1 MANIITGGTYSL
13 PMQTL
18 AFSGGDTLQLCRPN
32 PRRVAVGFYSSSTTM
47 QIYPTN
53 AGVQVSQI
61 KPGLSTKSGIWFLS
75 EDAGPLVQIEWF
87 GYDASA
93 SSITIMEIVREG

>member
-18 AFSGGDTLQLCRPN
+18 SFSGGDTLQLCRPN

-61 KPGLSTKSGIWFLS
+61 KPGLSTNSGIWFLS

-93 SSITIMEIVREG
+93 SSITILEVVREG

>member
-13 PMQTL
+13 PMQTIV
-18 AFSGGDTLQLCRPN
+18 FNGGDTLQLCRPN

-61 KPGLSTKSGIWFLS
+61 KPGLSTNSGIWFLS

-93 SSITIMEIVREG
+93 SSITIMEVVREG

>member
-18 AFSGGDTLQLCRPN
+18 IFTGGDTLQLCRPN

-47 QIYPTN
+47 QIFPTSV
-53 AGVQVSQI
+53 GVILSQI
-61 KPGLSTKSGIWFLS
+61 KPGLSTNSGIWFLAD
-75 EDAGPLVQIEWF
+75 DAGPLVKIEWF
-87 GYDASA
+87 GYDLNAA
-93 SSITIMEIVREG
+93 SITVMEVVRES

>member
-1 MANIITGGTYSL
+1 MANIITGGVYSL

-61 KPGLSTKSGIWFLS
+61 KPGLSTNSGIWFLS

-93 SSITIMEIVREG
+93 SSITIMEVVRES

>member
-13 PMQTL
+13 PMQTI
-18 AFSGGDTLQLCRPN
+18 AFAGGDTLQLCRPN
-32 PRRVAVGFYSSSTTM
+32 PRRVAVGFYSSSATM

-61 KPGLSTKSGIWFLS
+61 KPGLSTNSGIWFLS

-87 GYDASA
+87 GFDASP
-93 SSITIMEIVREG
+93 SSITIMEVVREG

>member
-18 AFSGGDTLQLCRPN
+18 SFSGGDTLQLCRPN

-61 KPGLSTKSGIWFLS
+61 KPGLSTNSGIWFLS

-93 SSITIMEIVREG
+93 SSITIMEVVRES

>member
-18 AFSGGDTLQLCRPN
+18 IFSGGDTLQLCRPN

-47 QIYPTN
+47 QIYPTSV
-53 AGVQVSQI
+53 GVIISQI
-61 KPGLSTKSGIWFLS
+61 KPGLSTNSGIWFLAD
-75 EDAGPLVQIEWF
+75 DAGPLVQIEWY
-87 GYDASA
+87 GYDISS
-93 SSITIMEIVREG
+93 SSITVMEVVREG

>member
-13 PMQTL
+13 PMQTI

-47 QIYPTN
+47 QIYPTSV
-53 AGVQVSQI
+53 GVILSQI
-61 KPGLSTKSGIWFLS
+61 KPGLSTNSGIWFLAD
-75 EDAGPLVQIEWF
+75 DAGPLVQIGWY

-93 SSITIMEIVREG
+93 SSITIMEVVREG

>member
-18 AFSGGDTLQLCRPN
+18 VFSGGDTLQLCRPN

-47 QIYPTN
+47 QIYPTSV
-53 AGVQVSQI
+53 GVILSQI
-61 KPGLSTKSGIWFLS
+61 KPGLSTNSGIWFLAD
-75 EDAGPLVQIEWF
+75 DAGPLVQIEWF

-93 SSITIMEIVREG
+93 SSMTIMEVVREG